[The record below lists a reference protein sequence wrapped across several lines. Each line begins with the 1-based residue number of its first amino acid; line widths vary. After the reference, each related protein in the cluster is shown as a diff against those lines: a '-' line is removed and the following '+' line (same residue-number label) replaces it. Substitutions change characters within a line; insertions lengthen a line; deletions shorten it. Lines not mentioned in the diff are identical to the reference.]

1 MGEPGR
7 SEPVAVPGSPPRS
20 RTIGQRAA
28 VFVASGFGSGLI
40 PFAPGTWGTGA
51 AAVLVLLLARTG
63 LHAQATLIALAVVAS
78 LLCIVLGRTVEAAV
92 GRKDPQLFVLDEFAG
107 FFVALALPGAAWPND
122 RELLAAF
129 LLFRLFDIIK
139 PPPARK
145 LQSLSGGVGIVV
157 DDLIAGLYALCGV
170 ILVRQLT

>member
-1 MGEPGR
+1 
-7 SEPVAVPGSPPRS
+7 
-20 RTIGQRAA
+20 
-28 VFVASGFGSGLI
+28 VFVASGFGAGLI

-51 AAVLVLLLARTG
+51 AAVIVLLLAQTS
-63 LHAQATLIALAVVAS
+63 LPAQATLIALAVVAS
-78 LLCIVLGRTVEAAV
+78 LLCLVLGKAVEAAV
-92 GRKDPQLFVLDEFAG
+92 GRKDPQLFVMDEFAG
-107 FFVALALPGAAWPND
+107 FFVALALPGTAWPSD

-145 LQSLSGGVGIVV
+145 LQSLRGGLGIVV

-170 ILVRQLT
+170 IVLRYLLPL